1 MENKFYKGAIY
12 SFGFIEEE
20 KKVIVI
26 ENGAYYGNYNAYKM
40 ILEQEPTRFKE
51 LTIEQF
57 MSELQSAINDMTVAY
72 HNLKKQTKN
81 EFITNVSI
89 MADELE

>member
-1 MENKFYKGAIY
+1 MENKFYKGAVY

-20 KKVIVI
+20 KKVLVI

-40 ILEQEPTRFKE
+40 ILEQEPKRFKE

-57 MSELQSAINDMTVAY
+57 MSELQGSINDMTLAY
-72 HNLKKQTKN
+72 HNLKRQTKN
-81 EFITNVSI
+81 EFINNVSI
-89 MADELE
+89 MADQLD